1 MGLFQKTIVWNVL
14 FSFSVAAAA
23 AAPDLNQLIPQSEAQ
38 DAKSKE
44 LDPSLNPALSESKE
58 FEDIGSSQSSEQE
71 ILPAP
76 EFLEFSELD
85 PLPEGLIEWS
95 PNSARF
101 LYLSQNELP
110 YVYFMGKIKA
120 GHELMF
126 ENQFILP
133 DEEKRE
139 FSIRVPLRLKPTVF
153 QFRISDGQGK
163 LVLFRLVNFWLKLPS
178 TFSYKIQTKA
188 GVVEIGKSFYTRF
201 EHSAFAQL
209 YSANHPASIVDL
221 DALKHAELTFRVYAP
236 PKREEVYDA
245 WEIEIRDENAK
256 IISRL
261 KRYGFPPSY
270 VDWRELGLNSIPRGE
285 YTYRINLFNQGKT
298 FEGAANKFQ
307 TMEGRSIVKHDFLPA
322 WVLEP
327 RGELGYLRFTNKRQL
342 SYSNEYIAADI
353 SLVYRNRYILRGFG
367 MASIHSSDPAA
378 TMANARA
385 GAGFRIFGDGYG
397 WLGRPYL
404 FRVDI
409 LANYSA
415 LTISPDSSVRRFST
429 FSLLIEPHMVIW
441 RYHYLT
447 PWVEFGSSPSMDTQR
462 LSAGFGYDFYVRP
475 WSVRVGMNIAYD
487 WLMRYTPRPDLRF
500 GVFRTSASFTFFL

>member
-1 MGLFQKTIVWNVL
+1 MGIFQKTIVWNAL
-14 FSFSVAAAA
+14 FAVSVTAVAA
-23 AAPDLNQLIPQSEAQ
+23 PGLNQLIPSSEPEAN
-38 DAKSKE
+38 SKE
-44 LDPSLNPALSESKE
+44 LDPSVNPALSETKE

-76 EFLEFSELD
+76 EYLEFSELD

-126 ENQFILP
+126 ENQFIQP
-133 DEEKRE
+133 DQEKRE

-178 TFSYKIQTKA
+178 TFSYKIQTKS
-188 GVVEIGKSFYTRF
+188 GVVEIGKSFFTRF

-236 PKREEVYDA
+236 PQREEVYDG
-245 WEIEIRDENAK
+245 WELEVRDENAK
-256 IISRL
+256 IISRI
-261 KRYGFPPSY
+261 KRYGFPPAY
-270 VDWRELGLNSIPRGE
+270 VDWRELGLSSIPRGE
-285 YTYRINLFNQGKT
+285 YSYRINLFNQGKL

-307 TMEGRSIVKHDFLPA
+307 TMEGLSIVKHDFLPDV
-322 WVLEP
+322 VLEP

-342 SYSNEYIAADI
+342 SYDNEYLAADLA
-353 SLVYRNRYILRGFG
+353 LVFFNRYILRGFG
-367 MASIHSSDPAA
+367 MASIHSTNPTA
-378 TMANARA
+378 TMASARG
-385 GAGFRIFGDGYG
+385 GAGMRFFGDGYG
-397 WLGRPYL
+397 WLGRPYH
-404 FRVDI
+404 FRVDV

-415 LTISPDSSVRRFST
+415 TTISPESSVRRFTT
-429 FSLLIEPHMVIW
+429 FSLLVEPHMVIW

-447 PWVEFGSSPSMDTQR
+447 PWVEFGMSPDMGTQK

-487 WLMRYTPRPDLRF
+487 WLMRYTPRPDLQF
-500 GVFRTSASFTFFL
+500 GVFRTGASFTFFL